1 MSEKQIIDLTERIKH
16 ISNHLETN
24 RKDYSTQRGMMKLVG
39 QRKSLL
45 NYLKK
50 NNVSSYRTLIQN
62 IKNKK

>member
-50 NNVSSYRTLIQN
+50 NNVNSYRTLIQN